1 MSQADAHVLAI
12 VGMAVSQADAHV
24 LAVVGMAVCWGAF
37 ALTWLAGALY
47 NASRGS
53 AQRDRAP
60 FSSVAVIMT
69 VIVLVTFRAVPL
81 ADWHA
86 LTVQAVWVRVLGLVI
101 LAISTAFT
109 LWARLALGIMWS
121 AAPMVKD
128 GHQLRTGGPY
138 AITRHPIYTGIGG
151 MLLGSAL
158 TLGAGRW
165 ILLLPLFL
173 ILYEIKIR
181 MEERLMLAAFPD
193 DYPRYRQQ
201 VPQLV
206 PGLRLI
212 RIARLRAAARPPS
225 PQ

>member
-1 MSQADAHVLAI
+1 
-12 VGMAVSQADAHV
+12 
-24 LAVVGMAVCWGAF
+24 MAVCWGAF

-47 NASRGS
+47 NASRGP

-69 VIVLVTFRAVPL
+69 IIVLVTFRAVPL

-151 MLLGSAL
+151 MLLGSCCRPRGCPSCSTAWKRP
-158 TLGAGRW
+158 TWSTERPIRATPAPPSPSSPRTAGRW
-165 ILLLPLFL
+165 RRPHGRDTTISSGGHSAKLS
-173 ILYEIKIR
+173 
-181 MEERLMLAAFPD
+181 M
-193 DYPRYRQQ
+193 
-201 VPQLV
+201 
-206 PGLRLI
+206 
-212 RIARLRAAARPPS
+212 IATSPS
-225 PQ
+225 P